1 MHDSGYGYNGYE
13 GWILMLISLGVI
25 ELYVL
30 GLLSYIEEGFII
42 EWSGNMCYDL
52 EYIASW
58 LGLRGHCSLYIGVLT
73 VIHYKVYRL

>member
-30 GLLSYIEEGFII
+30 GLLSYIEQGFAI
-42 EWSGNMCYDL
+42 EWSGNMCYNL
-52 EYIASW
+52 EYISSW
-58 LGLRGHCSLYIGVLT
+58 LVIRGYCGSNRGKVT
-73 VIHYKVYRL
+73 VMHYKVYML

>member
-30 GLLSYIEEGFII
+30 GLISYIE
-42 EWSGNMCYDL
+42 
-52 EYIASW
+52 
-58 LGLRGHCSLYIGVLT
+58 
-73 VIHYKVYRL
+73 